1 MQSIL
6 RSRFSSFLTVE
17 RRLVWQMMFTGCAV
31 FWILFVVAIMSI
43 R

>member
-17 RRLVWQMMFTGCAV
+17 RRVVWQIMFTGCTV
-31 FWILFVVAIMSI
+31 FWILMVVAIMSI